1 MCVCVCVRLNNS
13 KCSSAIGISLSIY
26 KQGLKVLAVYADNNF
41 FQITNISNR
50 ASIQS
55 PTISFLHSQNIQQ
68 PFNPAC
74 ILVHPQFL
82 FNFNL
87 IFSSVVQFVY
97 CFIFIFLYHYNTTM
111 LKIISF
117 KILIS
122 FCCCCFFQE
131 FIRSMCRPSQFSM
144 YINSVNA

>member
-1 MCVCVCVRLNNS
+1 MCVFDRIIRNTLAPS
-13 KCSSAIGISLSIY
+13 EYLSIY

-87 IFSSVVQFVY
+87 MFFFYFSCSVRLLFY
-97 CFIFIFLYHYNTTM
+97 FFFLYHYNTTM

-122 FCCCCFFQE
+122 FCCCCFQE